1 MSPNRAAILDI
12 ELIIN
17 TAEDEALQ
25 TLRHEVARLRADGHR
40 VTPRITFE
48 AGDATHFAREA
59 RIRGADLVISAGGDG
74 TLNETVNGLID
85 LNGLDRAEGQPAL
98 GIVPLGTGNDFAG
111 TVGIPEDIS
120 TAIRRAVRGPT
131 TRVDAARMNGRIFL
145 NVSSG
150 GLGAE
155 ATEEASDRAKRILG
169 SVAYFVSGARKFAA
183 LRPSHAVFTANGH
196 VVYDGP
202 FLFFAVGN
210 GRRAGGGNFITPRAN
225 LSDGLLDLCIVENVT
240 HGDFLRL
247 LPDLRA
253 GTHAENPHVI
263 YRQAM
268 NIRIDPRGP
277 ITANV
282 DGEPIDTHELYYT
295 ALPGALAISG
305 IDAAVLQPRV
315 PA

>member
-1 MSPNRAAILDI
+1 MDI

-17 TAEDEALQ
+17 TADDEAMD
-25 TLRHEVARLRADGHR
+25 TLRQQVARLRARGHS

-74 TLNETVNGLID
+74 TLNEAVNGLID
-85 LNGLDRAEGQPAL
+85 LNGLDRGEHQPAL

-111 TVGIPEDIS
+111 TLGIPEEIPL
-120 TAIRRAVRGPT
+120 AIRNAVEGPRAL
-131 TRVDAARMNGRIFL
+131 VDAARMNGRIFL

-155 ATEEASDRAKRILG
+155 ATEDASDRAKRLLG

-183 LRPSHAVFTANGH
+183 LRPSNATFTAGGH
-196 VVYDGP
+196 RVYDGP

-225 LSDGLLDLCIVENVT
+225 LGDGLLDLCIVEAVS

-253 GTHAENPHVI
+253 GNHAENPHVL
-263 YRQAM
+263 YRQVTDVH
-268 NIRIDPRGP
+268 IEPRGP

-282 DGEPIDTHELYYT
+282 DGEPIDVEEMYYT
-295 ALPGALAISG
+295 ALPGAVTIAG
-305 IDAAVLQPRV
+305 IDTAALLPQV
-315 PA
+315 AA